1 MRGFTM
7 RGLLRTM
14 LLSMLLSTRNI
25 MVHTK
30 YSMLSAITR

>member
-7 RGLLRTM
+7 RGLLRT
-14 LLSMLLSTRNI
+14 MLLSTRNI

-30 YSMLSAITR
+30 YSMLSAIIR